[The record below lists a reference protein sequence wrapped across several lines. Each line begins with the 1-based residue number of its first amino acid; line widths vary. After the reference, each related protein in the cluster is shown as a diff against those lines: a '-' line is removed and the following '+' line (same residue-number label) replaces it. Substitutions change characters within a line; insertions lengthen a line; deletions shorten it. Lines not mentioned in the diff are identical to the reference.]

1 MIAKTTNEKSNR
13 RGQLIARIG
22 VVMVTFRGGDTVTRA
37 LDALMRARER
47 LDARAELA
55 AVIVDN
61 ASNDGTADRVR
72 ERAPWA
78 NLIALTQNMGFAA
91 ACNIG
96 IGLTRD
102 ADLIVLL
109 NPDVEVRADFLA
121 RLVTLDW
128 PAELA
133 ARGPAILDERGAPE
147 QSARGFPRAQTAL
160 LGRTSLLA
168 RIRPT
173 SRLLQRDLLADPDA
187 GARVV
192 DWVSGACLIVPA
204 ERFHSVGLL
213 DEGYFMYWED
223 ADWCRRAHA
232 RGYSVI
238 YDPTLVVTHR
248 QGSSSRY
255 RQVAATA
262 SFHRSALRYWRTNV
276 ARSPASTAAA
286 AAALAVRCA
295 LKLVALAMRGMV
307 ARVRVKRSEL

>member
-1 MIAKTTNEKSNR
+1 
-13 RGQLIARIG
+13 
-22 VVMVTFRGGDTVTRA
+22 
-37 LDALMRARER
+37 MRARER

-147 QSARGFPRAQTAL
+147 
-160 LGRTSLLA
+160 